1 MVETPLERKL
11 RFLKIAEGAK
21 SRLAGKKGKSL
32 SIAVEREQA
41 RIGTTGVPL
50 QFEKGINVIHD
61 PNTTVRRF
69 ELDKRNRIINNRY
82 VLNYQKYRG
91 IMAKG
96 HNHLP
101 LDKIPPVPIRTDRY
115 IQAIKNAYRSKSGF
129 DEISQKL
136 ANLINED
143 RIGKGRPGQMKKGV
157 AQRQAENQAKDEEL
171 ARLRETVARQKI
183 RLEDRQQAVKNLE
196 KGDTRSVGA
205 STGNLSESSISSLSG
220 ERMELDDDAT
230 TITRGRPY
238 RRGRQTQ
245 EEVVVGKEGVVSREV
260 STQHT
265 PTPVEVVDMGL
276 QATPTP
282 QSRAEY
288 ARNVRSQKVREERE
302 FLAEQQRIFEEGERE
317 KAREKEERKAMRG
330 EDKPKKKK
338 IKRKKKLKLKVVEKL
353 PEVEE
358 EAGAGEGTDEET

>member
-1 MVETPLERKL
+1 MVETPLERKI

-21 SRLAGKKGKSL
+21 SRKAGKKGKSL

-41 RIGTTGVPL
+41 RLGTTGVPL
-50 QFEKGINVIHD
+50 QFEKGINVIND

-101 LDKIPPVPIRTDRY
+101 LDKIPPTPVRTDRY

-129 DEISQKL
+129 DEISKKL

-143 RIGKGRPGQMKKGV
+143 RIGKGRPGQLKKGV
-157 AQRQAENQAKDEEL
+157 AQRQAENQAQKEEL

-220 ERMELDDDAT
+220 DRAELEDDAT

-238 RRGRQTQ
+238 RRGRETQ
-245 EEVVVGKEGVVSREV
+245 EAVVVGDFQGKEGVVSREIA
-260 STQHT
+260 TQHT

-288 ARNVRSQKVREERE
+288 ARNVRSQKAREERE
-302 FLAEQQRIFEEGERE
+302 FLAEQQRMFEEAEKE
-317 KAREKEERKAMRG
+317 KAKDE
-330 EDKPKKKK
+330 PKKITIKVP
-338 IKRKKKLKLKVVEKL
+338 KRKKKKKLKVVKKL
-353 PEVEE
+353 PDVEE
-358 EAGAGEGTDEET
+358 ETAGGAGEGTDEET